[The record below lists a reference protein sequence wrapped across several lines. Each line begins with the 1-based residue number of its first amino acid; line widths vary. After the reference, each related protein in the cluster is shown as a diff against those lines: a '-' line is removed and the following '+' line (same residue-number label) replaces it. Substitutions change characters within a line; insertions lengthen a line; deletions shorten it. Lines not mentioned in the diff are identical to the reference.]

1 LRRDDGSSIDWKASL
16 YYLIAFDL
24 FFQSTSGT
32 CLGLPSAEHI
42 MRRINLQSANV
53 ARSNTIRDINRQIV
67 LNYVRERG
75 PISRSEIAHETA
87 LQRSTISLIMDELKA
102 DGLIQEVSGES
113 SGGRPPILVSLRT
126 ADAVAI
132 GVDLGTIKTVLA
144 TSDLAGRV
152 LEQEEFT
159 TNPDAAKTIREI
171 VRRTRKLV
179 ASNKRTVEGIG
190 ISLPGLVDSD
200 AGNVYIPHFQWRDLP
215 LAEELKAAVGLPVTV
230 DNDANSAA
238 LAELWFGR
246 PEIRQV
252 RDFIMVLVEEGLG
265 TGIVFDGQVYR
276 GEAGAAGEFG
286 HMTIGAGAPV
296 ACAAGSRE
304 CWEAFSSERA
314 ALARYQKLS
323 KSNGVSEVSFAELVD
338 LALKGERTAR
348 TALKETARYL
358 GIGIANLIQG
368 LAPQAVIVGGP
379 IVRAWSVISEDL
391 KRAVETSICRGL
403 PVIPIIAST
412 LGPQPTLMGA
422 ISLVLASKFASVSV
436 T

>member
-1 LRRDDGSSIDWKASL
+1 
-16 YYLIAFDL
+16 
-24 FFQSTSGT
+24 
-32 CLGLPSAEHI
+32 
-42 MRRINLQSANV
+42 M

-102 DGLIQEVSGES
+102 DGLIEEVSGES
-113 SGGRPPILVSLRT
+113 TGGRPPILLSLRT

-132 GVDLGTIKTVLA
+132 GVDLGTARTVVA

-152 LEQEEFT
+152 LEQEDFAT
-159 TNPDAAKTIREI
+159 DPDAFKTIRQI
-171 VRRTRKLV
+171 VQRTRRLV
-179 ASNKRTVEGIG
+179 EKNKRTVEGIG

-200 AGNVYIPHFQWRDLP
+200 AGKLYIPHFQWRDLP
-215 LAEELKAAVGLPVTV
+215 LADELRAAVGLPVTV
-230 DNDANSAA
+230 DNDANAAA

-276 GEAGAAGEFG
+276 GEGGAAGEFG
-286 HMTIGAGAPV
+286 HMTIGTGAPV
-296 ACAAGSRE
+296 ACAAGSHE

-314 ALARYQKLS
+314 ALARYAKLACE
-323 KSNGVSEVSFAELVD
+323 SNGSTNIDCGQLID
-338 LALKGERTAR
+338 LALNGDPSACA
-348 TALKETARYL
+348 ALKETAHYL
-358 GIGIANLIQG
+358 GTGISNLIQG
-368 LAPQAVIVGGP
+368 LAPEAVIVGGP
-379 IVRAWSVISEDL
+379 IVRAWSVIAEDL
-391 KRAVETSICRGL
+391 KSAVESSICRGL
-403 PVIPIIAST
+403 PSTPIIAST

-422 ISLVLASKFASVSV
+422 ISLVLASKFASISV